1 MKAVRFR
8 SRPPPSSPTSLAAS
22 HICIY
27 DCVTSATAREA
38 SVKFVTVR
46 DLRGRSAEVWRE
58 LAVEHEMVV
67 TSNGKPIAILTST
80 SEETFEKSIRE
91 VRRARAM
98 QAVSALQQR
107 SVAVERDGITDK
119 EVDAEIAAVRA
130 ARRR

>member
-1 MKAVRFR
+1 M
-8 SRPPPSSPTSLAAS
+8 
-22 HICIY
+22 
-27 DCVTSATAREA
+27 
-38 SVKFVTVR
+38 KFVTVR

-80 SEETFEKSIRE
+80 SEETFEQSLRE

-98 QAVSALQQR
+98 QAVSTLQQR
-107 SVAVERDGITDK
+107 SVAAQRDKTSDEEI
-119 EVDAEIAAVRA
+119 DAEIAKVRA